1 MHFLSWAHT
10 ARDASKNERKHF
22 LLYFC
27 DQDVNDKL
35 SPDQLVNGTDPSSQE
50 FEKSSTSFAGK
61 HVITVRDS
69 HHVKSLKKRLFF
81 VCRT

>member
-1 MHFLSWAHT
+1 MLFS
-10 ARDASKNERKHF
+10 
-22 LLYFC
+22 

-35 SPDQLVNGTDPSSQE
+35 SPDQFVNGTDPSSQE

-69 HHVKSLKKRLFF
+69 HHAKSLKKGCFLSAVHEHKLVHCPTRGSIS
-81 VCRT
+81 